1 MTIDYYWQLMR
12 DKNFPTLY
20 YTIVYGIM
28 SRVIALAAM
37 SSIFFQRSERQAQ
50 VIQEEKN
57 QKSTIVEMKKIKE
70 KTMEASKA
78 LLDSVERLSD
88 ITTGTTNSNHEIAN
102 NTGKVTQ
109 GIRETYSFLDEKA
122 DYE

>member
-70 KTMEASKA
+70 KTMEA

-88 ITTGTTNSNHEIAN
+88 ITTATTNSNHEIAN

-109 GIRETYSFLDEKA
+109 GSSETLKN
-122 DYE
+122 